1 MLATQILS
9 DLAALPAQDAAS
21 VRTLRKAYS
30 KQIKNWSAKEVL
42 AVADPLLDEPDFN
55 AHFIAMELIGYHRPA
70 LRSLGQ
76 AELEQIGRILNS
88 WWSVDTFA
96 SYLSGVAWR
105 DGQIGDD
112 VIHEWAHSANRWWRR
127 AALVST
133 IPLNTRARG
142 GKGDIPR
149 TLAVCELLVND
160 HDDMVE
166 KAMSWALRELII
178 YDRSAVEEFMK
189 KHEAV
194 LGKRIL
200 REVRNKLTTGLKT
213 PRKDER

>member
-1 MLATQILS
+1 MLATKILS
-9 DLAALPAQDAAS
+9 NLAALPTQETAT
-21 VRTLRKAYS
+21 VRALRKEYS
-30 KQIKNWSAKEVL
+30 ANIKTWSAAEVL
-42 AVADPLLDEPDFN
+42 AVAYQLLDEPAFN
-55 AHFIAMELIGYHRPA
+55 AHFIAFELIAHHRPT

-76 AELEQIGRILNS
+76 AELERIGRVLNS

-96 SYLSGVAWR
+96 SYLAGVAWR
-105 DGQIGDD
+105 EGQIGDN
-112 VIHEWAHSANRWWRR
+112 VIHGWAHSPNRWWRR

-142 GKGDIPR
+142 GKGDVPR

-160 HDDMVE
+160 HDDMIE

-178 YDRSAVEEFMK
+178 YDVPAVEAFVK

-194 LGKRIL
+194 LGKRII
-200 REVRNKLTTGLKT
+200 REIRNKLTTGLKT
-213 PRKDER
+213 PRKGDI